1 MNVST
6 NFMTTPIKDFIT
18 RNIDKE
24 VLKILQQFSN
34 GLEEV
39 VNFGSNI
46 INWDLNRPSGDDED
60 LPAILFLRNFIEEV
74 DAISILIKHSSVDPC
89 KNLLRTA
96 LENLFYLEY
105 ILDNDSKNRSL
116 SYLVWNLI
124 KNNKLLTKADGKS
137 AEFNDFANKCK
148 KDKFLKYST
157 PFIIKQADLLKA
169 DGEKMLLLPKYLPIK
184 TEYDKTKIRLKKSPP
199 WYSLFSGPDSIE
211 KLAETLNFNAIYEVL
226 YRGFSDSIH
235 GTDIIQGK
243 LSSDL
248 SGMAQI
254 DSIRNPKEAQ
264 AITQNCINFCIIT
277 FKTYIVKRI
286 PDKQNEFN
294 AWYSSIREFNLK
306 LGEQQLIIVS

>member
-1 MNVST
+1 
-6 NFMTTPIKDFIT
+6 MTTPIKKIID
-18 RNIDKE
+18 RAIDKE
-24 VLKILQQFSN
+24 VMLILQQFSD
-34 GLEEV
+34 GLDEV

-46 INWDLNRPSGDDED
+46 INWDLNRLNGSDED
-60 LPAILFLRNFIEEV
+60 LPSILFLRNFIEEV

-116 SYLVWNLI
+116 SYLVWNVI

-137 AEFNDFANKCK
+137 KEFVDFSNKCK
-148 KDKFLKYST
+148 KDKFLKHST
-157 PFIIKQADLLKA
+157 PFIIYQADLLKA
-169 DGEKMLLLPKYLPIK
+169 DGEKMLFLPKYLPIK
-184 TEYDKTKIRLKKSPP
+184 IEYDNTKKRLKKSPS
-199 WYSLFSGPDSIE
+199 WYSLFNGPDNLE
-211 KLAETLNFNAIYEVL
+211 KLANTLNFNAMYEVL

-248 SGMAQI
+248 SGMAQV
-254 DSIRNPKEAQ
+254 DSIRNPKQAQ
-264 AITQNCINFCIIT
+264 AITQNCINFCVIT

-286 PDKQNEFN
+286 PEKQTEFN
-294 AWYSSIREFNLK
+294 NWYSSIREFNLR
-306 LGEQQLIIVS
+306 LGHQQLIN

>member
-1 MNVST
+1 
-6 NFMTTPIKDFIT
+6 MTTPISDFIT
-18 RNIDKE
+18 REIDKDLFE
-24 VLKILQQFSN
+24 ILQQFSN

-46 INWDLNRPSGDDED
+46 INWDLNRPTGSDED
-60 LPAILFLRNFIEEV
+60 LPAILFLRNFLEEV

-105 ILDNDSKNRSL
+105 ILEKDSKNRAL
-116 SYLVWNLI
+116 SYLVWNVI
-124 KNNKLLTKADGKS
+124 RYNKFLTKADGKS
-137 AEFNDFANKCK
+137 PEFNDFANKCR

-157 PFIIKQADLLKA
+157 PFIIKQSDLLKA
-169 DGEKMLLLPKYLPIK
+169 EGKKMLQLPKYLPIK
-184 TEYDKTKIRLKKSPP
+184 TEYDNTKKRLKKSPP
-199 WYSLFSGPDSIE
+199 WYSLFNGPDSVE
-211 KLAETLNFNAIYEVL
+211 KLASVLNFDALYEVL

-248 SGMAQI
+248 SGMPQI
-254 DSIRNPKEAQ
+254 DSLRSPKEAQ
-264 AITQNCINFCIIT
+264 AITQHCINFCLIT
-277 FKTYIVKRI
+277 FKNYIGKRI

-294 AWYSSIREFNLK
+294 DWYGSIRKFNLK
-306 LGEQQLIIVS
+306 LGQQQLILVT